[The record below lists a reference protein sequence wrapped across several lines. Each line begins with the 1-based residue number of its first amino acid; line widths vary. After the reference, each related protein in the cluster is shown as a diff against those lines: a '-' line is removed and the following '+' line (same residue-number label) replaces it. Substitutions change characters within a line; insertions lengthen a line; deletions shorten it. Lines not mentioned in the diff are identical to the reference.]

1 MFTAITAFGYPVVIQ
16 FKRGGLWWLLA
27 LPGLLIALCDA
38 IANYTEWALIFGWP
52 SKGDHTI
59 TKRLKRMAASDT
71 YESRRRFAAA
81 VLVALDACEPD
92 GKH

>member
-16 FKRGGLWWLLA
+16 FKRGGLWWFLA
-27 LPGLLIALCDA
+27 FPGLVIALCDV

-52 SKGDHTI
+52 EKGDHTI
-59 TKRLKRMAASDT
+59 TQRLKRMAAADE
-71 YESRRRFAAA
+71 YESRRRFASA